1 MKFRIWEPPQT
12 QCFPDQFGN
21 GCSPGDPSQLIYVS
35 TEYTDPVQLDFDPP
49 VLYDSADPADRRF
62 LYCSLY
68 DNGSTPTSPAIK
80 QRSTSP
86 AAPEN
91 FDVVIPFQGGDGGP
105 CTDARVACLGGTNAG
120 ALCGGDDGQCPGGT
134 CDACPV
140 RGGVTTEDE
149 MFILIGS
156 YYVPEPAQAL
166 LALAAVLTV
175 SGLRR
180 RRARRNPR

>member
-1 MKFRIWEPPQT
+1 
-12 QCFPDQFGN
+12 
-21 GCSPGDPSQLIYVS
+21 
-35 TEYTDPVQLDFDPP
+35 VQLDFDPP
-49 VLYDSADPADRRF
+49 VRYDSTNPDERRF

-68 DNGSTPTSPAIK
+68 DNGSTPTSPAVK

-86 AAPEN
+86 AAPQN
-91 FDVVIPFQGGDGGP
+91 FDLVIPFQGGDGGP
-105 CTDARVACLGGTNAG
+105 CIDARVACLGGTNAG
-120 ALCGGDDGQCPGGT
+120 MLCGGDEGLCPGGT

-156 YYVPEPAQAL
+156 YFVPEPAHGL

-180 RRARRNPR
+180 RSARRLKR